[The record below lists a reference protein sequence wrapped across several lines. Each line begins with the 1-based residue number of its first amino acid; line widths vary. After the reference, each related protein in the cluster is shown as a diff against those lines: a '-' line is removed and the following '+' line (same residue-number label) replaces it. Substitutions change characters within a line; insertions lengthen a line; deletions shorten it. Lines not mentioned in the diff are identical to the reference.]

1 MGNLAKKLRD
11 KEDKEKIKQLT
22 GITPK
27 HRCPVCH
34 RFSVYK
40 TNGIQ
45 KICLMCEIIKQ
56 EREENVKSNDANK
69 NT

>member
-1 MGNLAKKLRD
+1 MSNFAKKLRD

-40 TNGIQ
+40 TNGTQ

-56 EREENVKSNDANK
+56 EREEKC
-69 NT
+69 